1 MTVKDTFNSLGDGF
15 RNAYGITDQL
25 TFNQMITL
33 ANDIVPSNIIEL
45 DTAGFTYPSNTN
57 DDTALTGSGRPTP
70 LFSSRTAKQNTD
82 LLNSLFMLGRSTITI
97 SYDIEWSGFK
107 PTSDINSV
115 TDRIGYELQVNG
127 VTNDHYNYINC
138 WTYLNKESG
147 KLHQVESYTIN
158 KVQFG
163 DVLSSSFYVQANVDK
178 VKVTNFKIVKNPILD
193 ATNYALD
200 ITNNVH
206 WCSWVSFI
214 DQGYNNADYTISKDA
229 IGDTADLYVDA
240 IHSNIDT
247 PITRGVYRLSFW
259 YRSNVERT
267 SDYLQSFWYAWND
280 RSSGYQD
287 SRNTFYLHKNWTLYT
302 QDIKYDPDDTT
313 LGQGTAWIIR
323 TERKYI
329 SGGKFY
335 PYTLQIR
342 DLRLTKI
349 GNL

>member
-33 ANDIVPSNIIEL
+33 ANDIVPRDIIEL

-57 DDTALTGSGRPTP
+57 DDKALTGSGRHTP

-107 PTSDINSV
+107 PISDINSG

-138 WTYLNKESG
+138 WTYMNKESG

-163 DVLSSSFYVQANVDK
+163 DVISSNFYVQANVDK
-178 VKVTNFKIVKNPILD
+178 VKITNFKIVQNPILD
-193 ATNYALD
+193 ATNYALG
-200 ITNNVH
+200 ITNNVP
-206 WCSWVSFI
+206 WCSWVSFS
-214 DQGYNNADYTISKDA
+214 DWGYNCANYTISKDA
-229 IGDTADLYVDA
+229 IGETAFDFVDA
-240 IHSNIDT
+240 VHSNIDT
-247 PITRGVYRLSFW
+247 SITRGIYRLSFW
-259 YRSNVERT
+259 YRSDVER
-267 SDYLQSFWYAWND
+267 SDSILSFWFAWTD
-280 RSSGYQD
+280 KSLGYQD
-287 SRNTFYLHKNWTLYT
+287 SLNFFSLKKGWNLYT
-302 QDIKYDPDDTT
+302 QDVKYDPDDAS
-313 LGQGTAWIIR
+313 LGKATAWILR
-323 TERKYI
+323 TDKKYI
-329 SGGKFY
+329 DDHRFY

>member
-1 MTVKDTFNSLGDGF
+1 MTVKDTFKSLGDGF

-25 TFNQMITL
+25 TLNQMITL
-33 ANDIVPSNIIEL
+33 ANDIVPRNIIEL

-57 DDTALTGSGRPTP
+57 DDTALTGSGRHTP

-107 PTSDINSV
+107 PTSDINSSR
-115 TDRIGYELQVNG
+115 DRIGYELNVDTIISNSG
-127 VTNDHYNYINC
+127 CNFIDC

-147 KLHQVESYTIN
+147 KEHQVESYTIN

-163 DVLSSSFYVQANVDK
+163 EVRYSNFYVQANVDK
-178 VKVTNFKIVKNPILD
+178 VKVTNFKIVQNPILD
-193 ATNYALD
+193 ATNYALN
-200 ITNNVH
+200 ITNNVP

-214 DQGYNNADYTISKDA
+214 DEGYNNADYTISKVA
-229 IGDTADLYVDA
+229 IGETALGSVDVV
-240 IHSNIDT
+240 HSNIDT
-247 PITRGVYRLSFW
+247 SITRGVYRLSFW
-259 YRSNVERT
+259 YRSDVER
-267 SDYLQSFWYAWND
+267 SDNLLSFWFSWND
-280 RSSGYQD
+280 KSLGYQD
-287 SRNTFYLHKNWTLYT
+287 SLNLFNLKKGWNLYT
-302 QDIKYDPDDTT
+302 QDVKYDPDDAT
-313 LGQGTAWIIR
+313 LGKGTAWILR
-323 TERKYI
+323 TDRKYI
-329 SGGKFY
+329 DDHRFY

>member
-25 TFNQMITL
+25 TFNQMTTL
-33 ANDIVPSNIIEL
+33 VNGLVPKTIIEL

-57 DDTALTGSGRPTP
+57 DDMALMGSGRPTP

-107 PTSDINSV
+107 PTSDINSSI
-115 TDRIGYELQVNG
+115 DRIGYELKIIDVPYLCNS
-127 VTNDHYNYINC
+127 ISC
-138 WTYLNKESG
+138 WTYMNKESG

-163 DVLSSSFYVQANVDK
+163 DVISSNFYVQANVDK
-178 VKVTNFKIVKNPILD
+178 VKLTNFKIVQNPILD
-193 ATNYALD
+193 ATNYALG
-200 ITNNVH
+200 ITNNVPG
-206 WCSWVSFI
+206 CSWISFFNS
-214 DQGYNNADYTISKDA
+214 GYNSADYTISKDA
-229 IGDTADLYVDA
+229 IGDTADTFVDA

-247 PITRGVYRLSFW
+247 SISRGVYRLSFW
-259 YRSNVERT
+259 YRSDVER
-267 SDYLQSFWYAWND
+267 SDNLLSFWFAWND
-280 RSSGYQD
+280 KSSGYQD
-287 SRNTFYLHKNWTLYT
+287 SLNFFSLKKGWNLYT
-302 QDIKYDPDDTT
+302 QDVKYDPDDAT
-313 LGQGTAWIIR
+313 LGKGTTWTIR
-323 TERKYI
+323 TDRKYI
-329 SGGKFY
+329 DDHRFY

-349 GNL
+349 SDL

>member
-25 TFNQMITL
+25 TFNQMTTL
-33 ANDIVPSNIIEL
+33 VNDLVPKTIIEL
-45 DTAGFTYPSNTN
+45 DTAGFTYPSNTS
-57 DDTALTGSGRPTP
+57 DDTALTVSGRPTP

-107 PTSDINSV
+107 PASDINSV

-127 VTNDHYNYINC
+127 ITNDHYNYINC
-138 WTYLNKESG
+138 WTYMNKESG

-163 DVLSSSFYVQANVDK
+163 DVLSSNFYVQATVDK
-178 VKVTNFKIVKNPILD
+178 VKVTNFKIVQNPILD
-193 ATNYALD
+193 ATNYALG
-200 ITNNVH
+200 ITNNVP
-206 WCSWVSFI
+206 WCSWVSFSGW
-214 DQGYNNADYTISKDA
+214 GYNCANYTISKDA
-229 IGDTADLYVDA
+229 IGDTATTFVDT

-247 PITRGVYRLSFW
+247 SISRGIYRLSFW
-259 YRSNVERT
+259 YRSDVER
-267 SDYLQSFWYAWND
+267 SDNLLSFWFTWND
-280 RSSGYQD
+280 KSLGYQD
-287 SRNTFYLHKNWTLYT
+287 SMNFFSLKKGWNLYT
-302 QDIKYDPDDTT
+302 QDVKYDPDDAT
-313 LGQGTAWIIR
+313 LGKGTAWILR
-323 TERKYI
+323 TDRKYI
-329 SGGKFY
+329 DDHRFY

>member
-25 TFNQMITL
+25 NFSQMTTL
-33 ANDIVPSNIIEL
+33 VNDLVPKNIIEL

-57 DDTALTGSGRPTP
+57 DDMILMGSGRPTP
-70 LFSSRTAKQNTD
+70 LFNSRTAKQNTD

-107 PTSDINSV
+107 PTGDINSSR
-115 TDRIGYELQVNG
+115 DRIGYELHAEG
-127 VTNDHYNYINC
+127 VTNSHSDYINC
-138 WTYLNKESG
+138 WTYMNKESG

-163 DVLSSSFYVQANVDK
+163 EFLSSKFYVQATVDK
-178 VKVTNFKIVKNPILD
+178 VKITNFKIVRNPILD
-193 ATNYALD
+193 VTNYALD
-200 ITNNVH
+200 ITNNVP
-206 WCSWVSFI
+206 WCSWVSVSRW
-214 DQGYNNADYTISKDA
+214 GYNNADYTVSKDA
-229 IGDTADLYVDA
+229 VGDTADIYVDA
-240 IHSNIDT
+240 IYSNIDT
-247 PITRGVYRLSFW
+247 SITRGVYRLSFW
-259 YRSNVERT
+259 YRSDIERT
-267 SDYLQSFWYAWND
+267 SDYLESFWYAWND

-302 QDIKYDPDDTT
+302 QDIKYDPDDAT
-313 LGQGTAWIIR
+313 LGKGTSWIIR

-329 SGGKFY
+329 SDGKFY

-342 DLRLTKI
+342 DLRLTKV

>member
-1 MTVKDTFNSLGDGF
+1 MSIQDTFNSLGDGF

-33 ANDIVPSNIIEL
+33 ANDIVPRNIIEL

-57 DDTALTGSGRPTP
+57 DDTALTGSVRPTP

-107 PTSDINSV
+107 PTSDINSSK
-115 TDRIGYELQVNG
+115 DRIGYELNVNG

-138 WTYLNKESG
+138 WTYMDKESG

-178 VKVTNFKIVKNPILD
+178 VKITNFKIVQNPILD
-193 ATNYALD
+193 ATNYALG
-200 ITNNVH
+200 ITNNVPR
-206 WCSWVSFI
+206 CSWVSYI
-214 DQGYNNADYTISKDA
+214 DQGYNNADYTVSKVA
-229 IGDTADLYVDA
+229 IGDTATTFVDV

-247 PITRGVYRLSFW
+247 SISRGIYRLSFW
-259 YRSNVERT
+259 YRSDIER
-267 SDYLQSFWYAWND
+267 SDNLLSFWFAWND
-280 RSSGYQD
+280 KSSGYQD
-287 SRNTFYLHKNWTLYT
+287 SLNFFSLKKGWNLYT
-302 QDIKYDPDDTT
+302 QDVKYDPDDAT
-313 LGQGTAWIIR
+313 LGKGTAWIIR
-323 TERKYI
+323 TDRKYI
-329 SGGKFY
+329 DDHRFY

-349 GNL
+349 SDL

>member
-107 PTSDINSV
+107 PTSDINSI
-115 TDRIGYELQVNG
+115 TDRIGYELQVND

-138 WTYLNKESG
+138 WTYMNKESG

-163 DVLSSSFYVQANVDK
+163 DIISSNFYVQATVDK
-178 VKVTNFKIVKNPILD
+178 VKITNFKIVQNPILD
-193 ATNYALD
+193 ATNYALG
-200 ITNNVH
+200 ITNNAP
-206 WCSWVSFI
+206 WCSWVSFS
-214 DQGYNNADYTISKDA
+214 DWGYNCANYTISKDA
-229 IGDTADLYVDA
+229 VGDIADLYIDA

-247 PITRGVYRLSFW
+247 SITRGVYRLSFW

-267 SDYLQSFWYAWND
+267 SDYLQSFWFAWND

-287 SRNTFYLHKNWTLYT
+287 NRNTFYLHKNWTLYT

-323 TERKYI
+323 TDRKYI
-329 SGGKFY
+329 DDHRFY
-335 PYTLQIR
+335 PYTLQVR

>member
-25 TFNQMITL
+25 TFNQMTTL
-33 ANDIVPSNIIEL
+33 VNDLVPKTIIEL

-57 DDTALTGSGRPTP
+57 DDKALTGSGRHTP

-115 TDRIGYELQVNG
+115 RDRIGYELNVDTVINNSG
-127 VTNDHYNYINC
+127 FNFINC

-147 KLHQVESYTIN
+147 KEHRVESYTID

-163 DVLSSSFYVQANVDK
+163 EVRSSNFYVQANVDK
-178 VKVTNFKIVKNPILD
+178 VKITNFKIVQNPILD
-193 ATNYALD
+193 ATNYALG
-200 ITNNVH
+200 ITNNIP
-206 WCSWVSFI
+206 WCSWVSYI
-214 DQGYNNADYTISKDA
+214 DQGYNNADYTISKVA
-229 IGDTADLYVDA
+229 IGETALGSVDVV
-240 IHSNIDT
+240 HSNIDT
-247 PITRGVYRLSFW
+247 SITRGIYRLSFW
-259 YRSNVERT
+259 YRSDVER
-267 SDYLQSFWYAWND
+267 SDNILSFWFSWND
-280 RSSGYQD
+280 KSSGYQD
-287 SRNTFYLHKNWTLYT
+287 SLNFLNLKKGWNLHT
-302 QDIKYDPDDTT
+302 QDVKYDPDDAT
-313 LGQGTAWIIR
+313 LGKTTAWILR
-323 TERKYI
+323 TDRKYI
-329 SGGKFY
+329 DDHRFY

-349 GNL
+349 SEL

>member
-25 TFNQMITL
+25 NFSQMTTL
-33 ANDIVPSNIIEL
+33 VNDLVPKNIIEL

-57 DDTALTGSGRPTP
+57 DDMALMSLGRPTP

-115 TDRIGYELQVNG
+115 RDRIGYELNVNG
-127 VTNDHYNYINC
+127 VTSHNYDYINA
-138 WTYLNKESG
+138 WTYMNKESG

-163 DVLSSSFYVQANVDK
+163 EVLSSKFYIQAIVDK
-178 VKVTNFKIVKNPILD
+178 VKITNFKIVCNPILD
-193 ATNYALD
+193 VTNYALG
-200 ITNNVH
+200 ITNNVL
-206 WCSWVSFI
+206 WCSWVSVLG
-214 DQGYNNADYTISKDA
+214 QGYNNADYIISKDA

-247 PITRGVYRLSFW
+247 SISRGVYRLSFW
-259 YRSNVERT
+259 YRSDVER
-267 SDYLQSFWYAWND
+267 SDNLQSFWFAWND
-280 RSSGYQD
+280 KSLGYQD
-287 SRNTFYLHKNWTLYT
+287 NRNFFSLKKGWNLYI
-302 QDIKYDPDDTT
+302 QDMKYNPDDAT
-313 LGQGTAWIIR
+313 LGKGTSWIIR
-323 TERKYI
+323 TERQYI
-329 SGGKFY
+329 DGGKFY

>member
-1 MTVKDTFNSLGDGF
+1 MSIQDTFNSLGDGF

-33 ANDIVPSNIIEL
+33 ANDIVPRNIIEL
-45 DTAGFTYPSNTN
+45 DTAGFTYPNNTN

-82 LLNSLFMLGRSTITI
+82 LLNSLFMLGKSTITI

-107 PTSDINSV
+107 PTSDINSSR
-115 TDRIGYELQVNG
+115 DRIGYELNVNG
-127 VTNDHYNYINC
+127 VTNSNYNYINY

-158 KVQFG
+158 QVQFG
-163 DVLSSSFYVQANVDK
+163 DVISSNFYVQANVDK
-178 VKVTNFKIVKNPILD
+178 VKITNFKIVQNPILD
-193 ATNYALD
+193 ATNYALG
-200 ITNNVH
+200 ITNNAH
-206 WCSWVSFI
+206 WCSWLSFSEW
-214 DQGYNNADYTISKDA
+214 GYNGANYTISKDA
-229 IGDTADLYVDA
+229 IGDTADPYVDA

-247 PITRGVYRLSFW
+247 SISRGVYRLSFW
-259 YRSNVERT
+259 YRSDVES
-267 SDYLQSFWYAWND
+267 SDNIQSLWYEWND
-280 RSSGYQD
+280 KSLGYQD
-287 SRNTFYLHKNWTLYT
+287 NRNFFSLKKIWNLYT
-302 QDIKYDPDDTT
+302 QDIKYDPDDAT
-313 LGQGTAWIIR
+313 LGKGTNWVIR
-323 TERKYI
+323 TERKYLDDHR
-329 SGGKFY
+329 FY

>member
-1 MTVKDTFNSLGDGF
+1 MTVKDTFNSLGDGI

-33 ANDIVPSNIIEL
+33 ANDIVPRNIIEL

-57 DDTALTGSGRPTP
+57 DDMALMSLGRPTP
-70 LFSSRTAKQNTD
+70 LFSSGTAKQNTD

-115 TDRIGYELQVNG
+115 RDRIGYELNVNG
-127 VTNDHYNYINC
+127 VTSHNYDYINA
-138 WTYLNKESG
+138 WTYMNKESG

-163 DVLSSSFYVQANVDK
+163 EVLSSKFYIQAIVDK
-178 VKVTNFKIVKNPILD
+178 VKITNFKIVRNPILD
-193 ATNYALD
+193 VTNYALG
-200 ITNNVH
+200 ITNNVP
-206 WCSWVSFI
+206 WCSWVSVLG
-214 DQGYNNADYTISKDA
+214 QGYNNADYIVSKDA

-247 PITRGVYRLSFW
+247 SISRGVYRLSFW
-259 YRSNVERT
+259 YRSDVER
-267 SDYLQSFWYAWND
+267 SDNLQSFWFAWND
-280 RSSGYQD
+280 KSLGYQD
-287 SRNTFYLHKNWTLYT
+287 NRNFFSLKKGWNLYI
-302 QDIKYDPDDTT
+302 QDMKYNPDDAT
-313 LGQGTAWIIR
+313 LGKGTSWIIR
-323 TERKYI
+323 TERQYI
-329 SGGKFY
+329 DGGKFY

-342 DLRLTKI
+342 DLRITKI
-349 GNL
+349 SDL

>member
-25 TFNQMITL
+25 TFNQMTTL
-33 ANDIVPSNIIEL
+33 VNDLVPKTIIEL

-107 PTSDINSV
+107 PASDINFGN
-115 TDRIGYELQVNG
+115 DRIGYELYVNG

-138 WTYLNKESG
+138 WTYMNKESG
-147 KLHQVESYTIN
+147 KLHKVESYTIN

-163 DVLSSSFYVQANVDK
+163 DVMSSSFYVQANVDK
-178 VKVTNFKIVKNPILD
+178 VKITNFKIVQNPILD
-193 ATNYALD
+193 ATNYALG
-200 ITNNVH
+200 ITNNAP
-206 WCSWVSFI
+206 WCSWLSFS
-214 DQGYNNADYTISKDA
+214 DWGYNCANYTISKDA
-229 IGDTADLYVDA
+229 IGDTADPYVDA

-247 PITRGVYRLSFW
+247 SISRGVYRLSFW
-259 YRSNVERT
+259 YRSDVES
-267 SDYLQSFWYAWND
+267 SDNIQSLWYEWND
-280 RSSGYQD
+280 KSLGYQD
-287 SRNTFYLHKNWTLYT
+287 NRNFFSLKKVWNLYT
-302 QDIKYDPDDTT
+302 QDIKYDPDDAT
-313 LGQGTAWIIR
+313 LGKGTNWIIR
-323 TERKYI
+323 TERQYLDDHR
-329 SGGKFY
+329 FY
-335 PYTLQIR
+335 PYTLQVR

-349 GNL
+349 SDL

>member
-1 MTVKDTFNSLGDGF
+1 MSIQDTFNSLGDGF

-33 ANDIVPSNIIEL
+33 ANDIVPRNIIEL
-45 DTAGFTYPSNTN
+45 DTAGFTYPNNTN

-107 PTSDINSV
+107 PTSDINSGN
-115 TDRIGYELQVNG
+115 DRIGYELNVNG
-127 VTNDHYNYINC
+127 VTSHNYDYINC

-147 KLHQVESYTIN
+147 KLHQVKSYTFN
-158 KVQFG
+158 QVQFG
-163 DVLSSSFYVQANVDK
+163 DVISSSFYVQANVDK
-178 VKVTNFKIVKNPILD
+178 VKITNFKIVQNPILD
-193 ATNYALD
+193 ATNYALG
-200 ITNNVH
+200 ITNNVPQY
-206 WCSWVSFI
+206 SWVSFS
-214 DQGYNNADYTISKDA
+214 DWGYNCANYTISKDA
-229 IGDTADLYVDA
+229 IGDTADNAVDA

-247 PITRGVYRLSFW
+247 SISRGVYRLSFW
-259 YRSNVERT
+259 YRSDVER
-267 SDYLQSFWYAWND
+267 SDNILSFWFSWND
-280 RSSGYQD
+280 KSLGYQD
-287 SRNTFYLHKNWTLYT
+287 NMNFFSLKKGWNLYT
-302 QDIKYDPDDTT
+302 QDVKYDPDDAT
-313 LGQGTAWIIR
+313 LGKGTAWIIR
-323 TERKYI
+323 TDRKYI
-329 SGGKFY
+329 NDHKFY

>member
-1 MTVKDTFNSLGDGF
+1 MSIQDTFNSLGDGF

-33 ANDIVPSNIIEL
+33 ANDIVPRNIIEL

-57 DDTALTGSGRPTP
+57 DDTALTGSGKPTP

-82 LLNSLFMLGRSTITI
+82 LFNSLFMLGRSTITI

-107 PTSDINSV
+107 PASDINSV

-138 WTYLNKESG
+138 WTYMNKESG

-163 DVLSSSFYVQANVDK
+163 EVRYSNFYVQANVDK
-178 VKVTNFKIVKNPILD
+178 VKITNFKIVQNPILD
-193 ATNYALD
+193 ATNYALG
-200 ITNNVH
+200 ITNNVP
-206 WCSWVSFI
+206 WSSWVSFS
-214 DQGYNNADYTISKDA
+214 DWGYNCANYTISKDI
-229 IGDTADLYVDA
+229 IGDTADSAVDA

-247 PITRGVYRLSFW
+247 SISRGVYRLSFW
-259 YRSNVERT
+259 YRSDVER
-267 SDYLQSFWYAWND
+267 SDNLLSFWFAWND
-280 RSSGYQD
+280 KSSGYQD
-287 SRNTFYLHKNWTLYT
+287 SMNFFSLKKGWNLYT
-302 QDIKYDPDDTT
+302 QDVKYDPDDAT
-313 LGQGTAWIIR
+313 LGKGTAWIIR
-323 TERKYI
+323 TDRKYI
-329 SGGKFY
+329 DDHRFY
-335 PYTLQIR
+335 PYTLQVR

>member
-25 TFNQMITL
+25 TFNQMTTL
-33 ANDIVPSNIIEL
+33 VNDLVPRTIIEL
-45 DTAGFTYPSNTN
+45 DTAGFIYPSNTN

-107 PTSDINSV
+107 PNSDINSGR
-115 TDRIGYELQVNG
+115 DRIGYELNANG
-127 VTNDHYNYINC
+127 VINSNYNYINC
-138 WTYLNKESG
+138 WTYMNKESG

-158 KVQFG
+158 KMQFG
-163 DVLSSSFYVQANVDK
+163 NVMSSSFYIQANVDK
-178 VKVTNFKIVKNPILD
+178 VKVTNFKIVQNPILD
-193 ATNYALD
+193 ATNYALG
-200 ITNNVH
+200 ITNNVP
-206 WCSWVSFI
+206 WSPLVSFS
-214 DQGYNNADYTISKDA
+214 DDGYNNASYTMSKDA
-229 IGDTADLYVDA
+229 VGDTKDVAIDA

-247 PITRGVYRLSFW
+247 SISRGVYRLSFW
-259 YRSNVERT
+259 YRSDVER
-267 SDYLQSFWYAWND
+267 SDKLLSFWFAWND

-287 SRNTFYLHKNWTLYT
+287 SMNLFSLKKGWNLYT
-302 QDIKYDPDDTT
+302 QDIKYDPDDAT
-313 LGQGTAWIIR
+313 LGKGTGWIIR
-323 TERKYI
+323 TSRNYI
-329 SGGKFY
+329 DDHRFY
-335 PYTLQIR
+335 PYTLQVR

>member
-1 MTVKDTFNSLGDGF
+1 MSIQDTFNSLGDGF

-33 ANDIVPSNIIEL
+33 ANDIVPKTIIEL

-138 WTYLNKESG
+138 WTYMNKESG

-163 DVLSSSFYVQANVDK
+163 DVISSNFYVQANVDK
-178 VKVTNFKIVKNPILD
+178 VKITNFKIVQNPILD
-193 ATNYALD
+193 ATNYALN
-200 ITNNVH
+200 ITNNVP
-206 WCSWVSFI
+206 WCSWVSFSGW
-214 DQGYNNADYTISKDA
+214 GYNSANYTISKVA
-229 IGDTADLYVDA
+229 IGDTVTTYVDVV
-240 IHSNIDT
+240 HSNIDT
-247 PITRGVYRLSFW
+247 SISRGVYRLSFW
-259 YRSNVERT
+259 YRSDVER
-267 SDYLQSFWYAWND
+267 SDNIQSFWFSWND
-280 RSSGYQD
+280 KSLGYQD
-287 SRNTFYLHKNWTLYT
+287 NMNFFSLKKGWNLYT
-302 QDIKYDPDDTT
+302 QDVKYDPDDAT
-313 LGQGTAWIIR
+313 LGKGTAWIIR
-323 TERKYI
+323 TDRKYI
-329 SGGKFY
+329 DDHRFY

-349 GNL
+349 SEL

>member
-45 DTAGFTYPSNTN
+45 DTAGFTYPSNIN

-107 PTSDINSV
+107 PTSDINSI

-147 KLHQVESYTIN
+147 KEHQVESYTIN

-163 DVLSSSFYVQANVDK
+163 DIISSNFYVQATVDK
-178 VKVTNFKIVKNPILD
+178 VKITNFKIVRNPILD
-193 ATNYALD
+193 VTNYALG
-200 ITNNVH
+200 ITNNVT
-206 WCSWVSFI
+206 WCSWISVSRF
-214 DQGYNNADYTISKDA
+214 GYNNVDYTVSKDA
-229 IGDTADLYVDA
+229 IGDTNDLYVDA

-247 PITRGVYRLSFW
+247 SISRGVYRLSFW
-259 YRSNVERT
+259 YRSDVERT
-267 SDYLQSFWYAWND
+267 SDYLQSFWFAWND

-323 TERKYI
+323 TDRKYI
-329 SGGKFY
+329 DDHRFY
-335 PYTLQIR
+335 PYTLQVR

>member
-25 TFNQMITL
+25 TFAQMNTMI
-33 ANDIVPSNIIEL
+33 NDLVPKTIIEL
-45 DTAGFTYPSNTN
+45 DTVGFTYPSNN
-57 DDTALTGSGRPTP
+57 SDDTALTGSGKHTP
-70 LFSSRTAKQNTD
+70 LFNSRTAKQNTD

-115 TDRIGYELQVNG
+115 RDRIGYELNVDT
-127 VTNDHYNYINC
+127 VTNSVFNYINC

-147 KLHQVESYTIN
+147 KEHRVESYTID

-163 DVLSSSFYVQANVDK
+163 EVRYSNFYVQANVDK
-178 VKVTNFKIVKNPILD
+178 VKITNFKIVQNPILD
-193 ATNYALD
+193 ATNYALG
-200 ITNNVH
+200 ITNNVP
-206 WCSWVSFI
+206 WCSWVSYI
-214 DQGYNNADYTISKDA
+214 DQGYNNADYTISKVA
-229 IGDTADLYVDA
+229 IGETAFGSVDI

-247 PITRGVYRLSFW
+247 SISRGIYRLSFW
-259 YRSNVERT
+259 YRSDTER
-267 SDYLQSFWYAWND
+267 DDNLQSFWFSWND
-280 RSSGYQD
+280 KSSGYQD
-287 SRNTFYLHKNWTLYT
+287 SMNFFSLKKGWNLYT
-302 QDIKYDPDDTT
+302 QDIKYDPDDAT

-323 TERKYI
+323 TDRKYI
-329 SGGKFY
+329 DDHRFY

>member
-1 MTVKDTFNSLGDGF
+1 MTIKDTFNSLGNGF

-25 TFNQMITL
+25 TFNQMNTL
-33 ANDIVPSNIIEL
+33 INDLVPKNIIEL
-45 DTAGFTYPSNTN
+45 DTAGFTYPNNTN

-107 PTSDINSV
+107 PASDINSV

-127 VTNDHYNYINC
+127 ITNDHYNYINC
-138 WTYLNKESG
+138 WTYMNKESG

-163 DVLSSSFYVQANVDK
+163 DVISSNFYVQATVDK
-178 VKVTNFKIVKNPILD
+178 VKITNFKIVQNPILD
-193 ATNYALD
+193 ATNYALG
-200 ITNNVH
+200 ITNNVPRS
-206 WCSWVSFI
+206 SWVSFSGW
-214 DQGYNNADYTISKDA
+214 GYNCANYTISKDA
-229 IGDTADLYVDA
+229 IGDTADSEIDA

-247 PITRGVYRLSFW
+247 SISRGIYRLSFW
-259 YRSNVERT
+259 YRSDVER
-267 SDYLQSFWYAWND
+267 SDNLLSFWFAWND
-280 RSSGYQD
+280 KSLGYQD
-287 SRNTFYLHKNWTLYT
+287 NFNLFSLKKDWNLYT
-302 QDIKYDPDDTT
+302 QDVKYDPDDAT
-313 LGQGTAWIIR
+313 LGKGTTWIIR
-323 TERKYI
+323 TNRKYI
-329 SGGKFY
+329 DDHRFY

-349 GNL
+349 SDL

>member
-1 MTVKDTFNSLGDGF
+1 MAIKDTFNSLGDGF

-33 ANDIVPSNIIEL
+33 ANDIVPRNIIEL
-45 DTAGFTYPSNTN
+45 DTAGFTYPSNTS

-70 LFSSRTAKQNTD
+70 LFRSRTAKQNTD

-107 PTSDINSV
+107 PTSDINSSR
-115 TDRIGYELQVNG
+115 DRIGYELNVDTIISNSG
-127 VTNDHYNYINC
+127 CNFIDC

-163 DVLSSSFYVQANVDK
+163 EVRYSNFYVQANVDK
-178 VKVTNFKIVKNPILD
+178 VKVTNFKIVQNPILD
-193 ATNYALD
+193 ATNYALG
-200 ITNNVH
+200 ITNNAP
-206 WCSWVSFI
+206 WCSWLSFSEW
-214 DQGYNNADYTISKDA
+214 GYNGANYTISKDA
-229 IGDTADLYVDA
+229 IGDTADPYVDA

-247 PITRGVYRLSFW
+247 SITRGVYRLSFW
-259 YRSNVERT
+259 YRSDVES
-267 SDYLQSFWYAWND
+267 SDNIQSLWYDWND
-280 RSSGYQD
+280 KSLGYRD
-287 SRNTFYLHKNWTLYT
+287 NRNFFSLKKIWNLYT
-302 QDIKYDPDDTT
+302 QDIKYDPDDAT
-313 LGQGTAWIIR
+313 LGKGTNWIIR
-323 TERKYI
+323 TERRYLD
-329 SGGKFY
+329 GNKFY
-335 PYTLQIR
+335 PYTLQVR

>member
-1 MTVKDTFNSLGDGF
+1 MTVKDTFNSLGDVF

-33 ANDIVPSNIIEL
+33 ANDIVPRNIIEL

-57 DDTALTGSGRPTP
+57 DDMALMSLGRPTP

-115 TDRIGYELQVNG
+115 RDRIGYELNVNG
-127 VTNDHYNYINC
+127 VTSHNYDYINV
-138 WTYLNKESG
+138 WTYMNKESG

-163 DVLSSSFYVQANVDK
+163 EVLSSKFYVQAIVDK
-178 VKVTNFKIVKNPILD
+178 VKITNFKIVRNPILD
-193 ATNYALD
+193 VTNYALG
-200 ITNNVH
+200 ITNNVP
-206 WCSWVSFI
+206 WCSWVSVLG
-214 DQGYNNADYTISKDA
+214 QGYNNADYIVSKDA

-247 PITRGVYRLSFW
+247 SISRGVYRLSFW
-259 YRSNVERT
+259 YRSDVER
-267 SDYLQSFWYAWND
+267 SDNLQSFWFAWND
-280 RSSGYQD
+280 KSLGYQD
-287 SRNTFYLHKNWTLYT
+287 NRNFFSLKKGWNLYI
-302 QDIKYDPDDTT
+302 QDMKYNPDDAT
-313 LGQGTAWIIR
+313 LGKGTSWIIR
-323 TERKYI
+323 TERQYI
-329 SGGKFY
+329 DGGKFY

>member
-1 MTVKDTFNSLGDGF
+1 MTIKDTFNSLGDGF

-25 TFNQMITL
+25 TFNQMTTL
-33 ANDIVPSNIIEL
+33 VNDLVPKTIIEL

-107 PTSDINSV
+107 PNSDINSV

-138 WTYLNKESG
+138 WTYMNKESG

-163 DVLSSSFYVQANVDK
+163 EVRYSNFYVQANVDK
-178 VKVTNFKIVKNPILD
+178 VKITNFKIVQNPILD
-193 ATNYALD
+193 ATNYALG
-200 ITNNVH
+200 ITNGAP
-206 WCSWVSFI
+206 WCSWVSFS
-214 DQGYNNADYTISKDA
+214 DRGYNSANYTISKDA

-240 IHSNIDT
+240 IHSSIDT
-247 PITRGVYRLSFW
+247 SISRGVYRLSFW
-259 YRSNVERT
+259 YRSDVER
-267 SDYLQSFWYAWND
+267 SDNLQSFWFAWND
-280 RSSGYQD
+280 KSSGYQD
-287 SRNTFYLHKNWTLYT
+287 NRNFFSLKKGWNLYT
-302 QDIKYDPDDTT
+302 QDIKYDPDDAT
-313 LGQGTAWIIR
+313 LGKGTAWIIR
-323 TERKYI
+323 TEKKYI
-329 SGGKFY
+329 DDYRFY

>member
-33 ANDIVPSNIIEL
+33 ANDLVPKNIIEL
-45 DTAGFTYPSNTN
+45 DTAGFTYHNNTN

-107 PTSDINSV
+107 PASDINSV

-127 VTNDHYNYINC
+127 ITNDHYNYINC
-138 WTYLNKESG
+138 WTYMNKESG

-163 DVLSSSFYVQANVDK
+163 DVISSNFYVQATVDK
-178 VKVTNFKIVKNPILD
+178 VKITNFKIVQNPILD
-193 ATNYALD
+193 ATNYALG
-200 ITNNVH
+200 ITNNVP
-206 WCSWVSFI
+206 WNSWVSFS
-214 DQGYNNADYTISKDA
+214 DWGYNSANYTISKDA
-229 IGDTADLYVDA
+229 IGDTANTFVDT

-247 PITRGVYRLSFW
+247 SISRGVYRLSFW
-259 YRSNVERT
+259 YRSDVER
-267 SDYLQSFWYAWND
+267 SDNLLSFWFAWND
-280 RSSGYQD
+280 KSLGYQD
-287 SRNTFYLHKNWTLYT
+287 SLNFFSLKKGWNLYT
-302 QDIKYDPDDTT
+302 QDVKYDPDDATF
-313 LGQGTAWIIR
+313 GKGTAWIIR
-323 TERKYI
+323 TDRKYI
-329 SGGKFY
+329 DDHRFY

-349 GNL
+349 SDL